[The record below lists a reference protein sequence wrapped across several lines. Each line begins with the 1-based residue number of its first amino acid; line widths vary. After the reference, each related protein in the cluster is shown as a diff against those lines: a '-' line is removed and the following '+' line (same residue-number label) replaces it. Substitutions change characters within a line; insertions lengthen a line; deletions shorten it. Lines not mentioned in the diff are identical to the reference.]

1 MEYKKKI
8 SELQVGDIIEG
19 YYLLKE
25 AELRVTNSGKPFLNA
40 ILSDVSGSM
49 DAKVWDYSGPMSEA
63 DAGKAVKV
71 RGEVKDYRGALQLN
85 IAKIRLANETD
96 DFLLSS
102 LIPSAPIDEE
112 ETENY
117 ISTLIESIADD
128 DYRSIAKEMLL
139 RHASDFYEI
148 PAGKSVH
155 HSFRSGLLM
164 HTSNMLRVAEKI
176 CELYGDIINRS
187 LLLTGTLLHDFSKS
201 KEFTLAETGLV
212 TDYSRLGHLL
222 GHLFMGA
229 EEIGAVARELGVP
242 EEKTVLLQH
251 MILSHHGE
259 PEFGAVVK
267 PQIIESEILYQID
280 SIDSRIEIYRESYEQ
295 LKPGEFSQRIFA
307 LDRKILKHE

>member
-1 MEYKKKI
+1 MDYKKKI

-40 ILSDVSGSM
+40 LLSDVSGSV

-63 DAGKAVKV
+63 DTGKPVKI

-85 IAKIRLANETD
+85 IAKIRLANESD

-117 ISTLIESIADD
+117 LSSLVESIADD

-139 RHASDFYEI
+139 RHAADFYEI

-176 CELYGDIINRS
+176 CELYGDIIDRS
-187 LLLTGTLLHDFSKS
+187 LLLTGTLLHDFSKN

-259 PEFGAVVK
+259 PEFGAAVK